1 MIGYCKHYGQKW
13 GIPQGY
19 HHRQI
24 YQQFKHLPLYMGR
37 PNKLPKYDVAN
48 DQGFPYQQIPF
59 HPNGVMLRGFFQSYK
74 FFDHAKEEVLKAWN
88 LKHYPQLENF
98 TSLHVRR
105 TDYLTHADYFGQIS
119 NDYIKEGLEITKPEK
134 VLVFSDDLPWCMEN
148 LPKQFPGIEFLFSH
162 DTTEHED
169 LSRMASCGKN
179 IIANSSFSWVA
190 AYANKN
196 PDAVIVTPHYKSWF
210 GPKSKCD
217 TKDLLPPS
225 WHQIQ
230 FR

>member
-1 MIGYCKHYGQKW
+1 MIGYEKHYSQAW
-13 GIPQGY
+13 GVPPGY

-24 YQQFKHLPLYMGR
+24 YDQFPHLPKFR
-37 PNKLPKYDVAN
+37 DNPRKLQLYDVAT
-48 DQGFPYQQIPF
+48 DEGFPYRQIPH
-59 HPNGVMLRGFFQSYK
+59 HPNGVKLRGFFQSYK
-74 FFDHAKEEVLKAWN
+74 FFEHAKEEVLNAWRFRDIPEM
-88 LKHYPQLENF
+88 KEF

-119 NDYIKEGLEITKPEK
+119 LDYIKEGIAITKAEK
-134 VLVFSDDLPWCMEN
+134 VMVFSDDLPWCKQT
-148 LPKQFPGIEFLFSH
+148 LPTQFPNIEFHYSEN
-162 DTTEHED
+162 TNEHED
-169 LSRMASCGKN
+169 LSRMSSCKNN

-196 PDAVIVTPHYKSWF
+196 PEAIIVTPHYKSWF

-217 TKDLLPPS
+217 TKDLLPDS
-225 WHQIQ
+225 WTQIQ